1 MKRLIPLVAIGAMLA
16 ALPASASAKGT
27 KTKKVVFE
35 KTNGICTSGLT
46 EGTATKSSSA
56 TFTIKAGT
64 ISVKVVVKGLKP
76 QQKYGVDIAQTPS
89 GEGCGMV
96 PAEASLTTNK
106 AGNGKVTFSEAIE
119 PGATNTFAWM
129 PTEPATGEGILA
141 TENVPLK

>member
-16 ALPASASAKGT
+16 ALPASASAKGI
-27 KTKKVVFE
+27 KKVILE

-46 EGTATKSSSA
+46 VGTPTKSSSA

-76 QQKYGVDIAQTPS
+76 HQKYGVDIAQTPS

-106 AGNGKVTFSEAIE
+106 AGNGKVSFSEAIE
-119 PGATNTFAWM
+119 PGATNAFVWM
-129 PTEPATGEGILA
+129 PPEPATEEGILA